1 MATQRA
7 YTDWISYNLELE
19 GRPLSINK
27 VLVVGLGMMG
37 HGIAQTCAQSGLTTF
52 VYDSSEGARQRGVD
66 RISEQIV
73 GRIKK
78 GKLTEEEGQATLA
91 RVIPV
96 SSFAEAK
103 EADLVVEAVFENLEL
118 KQEVFR
124 ALDQVMPA
132 ATIFASNTSALPISP
147 MAAVTQRP
155 ERVIGVHFHSP
166 VVVMRLVE
174 VIRGLRTSD
183 ETFAAVQEFLQKV
196 QKSPVEV
203 KKDSPGF
210 ITNRVY
216 MPMFNEAVWT
226 VYEGVATAEDV
237 DQAMRDGFNFPMG
250 PLQLGDF
257 VGLDT
262 MLHILED
269 LNERCGGNKFIPCPL
284 HRSLVAS
291 GYLGRKSGRGFYA
304 YE

>member
-1 MATQRA
+1 
-7 YTDWISYNLELE
+7 
-19 GRPLSINK
+19 
-27 VLVVGLGMMG
+27 MMG
-37 HGIAQTCAQSGLTTF
+37 HGIAQTSAQAGLTTY
-52 VYDSSEGARQRGVD
+52 VYDNDEKSRDRGVA
-66 RISEQIV
+66 RISEQV
-73 GRIKK
+73 MGRVSK
-78 GKLTEEEGQATLA
+78 GKLTEEEAEKILG
-91 RVIPV
+91 RIIPV
-96 SSFAEAK
+96 SGFEEAK
-103 EADLVVEAVFENLEL
+103 NADLVIEAVFEDLDL
-118 KQEVFR
+118 KREVFR
-124 ALDQVMPA
+124 ALDKVMPD

-155 ERVIGVHFHSP
+155 DRFIGVHFHSP

-183 ETFAAVQEFLQKV
+183 ATLEAVQGFLQRV

-226 VYEGVATAEDV
+226 VYEGVATVEDV

-269 LNERCGGNKFIPCPL
+269 LNEQCGGNKFIPCPL
-284 HRSLVAS
+284 DRSLVAS
-291 GYLGRKSGRGFYA
+291 GYLGRKSGQGFYS
-304 YE
+304 YG

>member
-1 MATQRA
+1 
-7 YTDWISYNLELE
+7 
-19 GRPLSINK
+19 
-27 VLVVGLGMMG
+27 MMG
-37 HGIAQTCAQSGLTTF
+37 HGIAQTSAQAGLTTY
-52 VYDSSEGARQRGVD
+52 VYDSNEDSRNRGVA
-66 RISEQIV
+66 RIAEQIT
-73 GRIKK
+73 GRVKK
-78 GKLTEEEGQATLA
+78 GKLTEEEGQGILNLI
-91 RVIPV
+91 VPV
-96 SSFAEAK
+96 SSFEEAK
-103 EADLVVEAVFENLEL
+103 VADLVIEAVFEDLDL
-118 KQEVFR
+118 KREVFR
-124 ALDQVMPA
+124 ALDKVMPEK
-132 ATIFASNTSALPISP
+132 TIFASNTSALPISP

-155 ERVIGVHFHSP
+155 ERFIGVHFHSP

-183 ETFAAVQEFLQKV
+183 ETLAAVQEFLQRV

-226 VYEGVATAEDV
+226 VYEGVSTPEDV

-269 LNERCGGNKFIPCPL
+269 LNEKCGGNKFLPCPL

-291 GYLGRKSGRGFYA
+291 GYLGRKSGRGFYV

>member
-1 MATQRA
+1 M
-7 YTDWISYNLELE
+7 
-19 GRPLSINK
+19 SIEK

-37 HGIAQTCAQSGLTTF
+37 HGIAQTSAQAGLTTY
-52 VYDSSEGARQRGVD
+52 VYDSNEESRNRGVAK
-66 RISEQIV
+66 IAEQIT
-73 GRIKK
+73 GRVKK
-78 GKLTEEEGQATLA
+78 GKLTEEEGQGMLNLI
-91 RVIPV
+91 VPV
-96 SSFAEAK
+96 SSFEEAK
-103 EADLVVEAVFENLEL
+103 TADLVIEAVFEDLDL
-118 KQEVFR
+118 KREVFR
-124 ALDQVMPA
+124 ALDKVMPDN
-132 ATIFASNTSALPISP
+132 TIFASNTSALPISP

-155 ERVIGVHFHSP
+155 DRFIGVHFHSP

-183 ETFAAVQEFLQKV
+183 ETLAAVQEFLQKV

-226 VYEGVATAEDV
+226 VYEGVSTAEDV

-269 LNERCGGNKFIPCPL
+269 LNEKCGGNKFLPCPL

-291 GYLGRKSGRGFYA
+291 GYLGKKSGRGFYV

>member
-1 MATQRA
+1 M
-7 YTDWISYNLELE
+7 
-19 GRPLSINK
+19 
-27 VLVVGLGMMG
+27 LVVGLGMMG
-37 HGIAQTCAQSGLTTF
+37 HGIAQTSAQAGLTTF
-52 VYDSSEGARQRGVD
+52 VYDTNEGARNRGVE
-66 RISEQIV
+66 RITDQV
-73 GRIKK
+73 MGRVAK
-78 GKLTEEEGQATLA
+78 GKLNQDEAETILG
-91 RVIPV
+91 RIIPV
-96 SSFAEAK
+96 SNFDEAK
-103 EADLVVEAVFENLEL
+103 EADLVIEAVFEDLDL
-118 KQEVFR
+118 KRDVFR
-124 ALDQVMPA
+124 ALDKVMPER
-132 ATIFASNTSALPISP
+132 TIFASNTSALPISP

-155 ERVIGVHFHSP
+155 ERFIGVHFHSP

-183 ETFAAVQEFLQKV
+183 ETLAAVQEFLQKV

-226 VYEGVATAEDV
+226 VYEGVSTAADV

-269 LNERCGGNKFIPCPL
+269 LHEKCGGNKFLPCPL

-291 GYLGRKSGRGFYA
+291 GYLGRKSGQGFYV

>member
-1 MATQRA
+1 
-7 YTDWISYNLELE
+7 
-19 GRPLSINK
+19 
-27 VLVVGLGMMG
+27 MMG
-37 HGIAQTCAQSGLTTF
+37 HGIAQTSAQAGFTTY
-52 VYDSSEGARQRGVD
+52 VYDSNEESRNRGVA
-66 RISEQIV
+66 RIAEQIT
-73 GRIKK
+73 GRVKK
-78 GKLTEEEGQATLA
+78 GKLTEEEGQRILNLI
-91 RVIPV
+91 VPV
-96 SSFAEAK
+96 SSFEEAK
-103 EADLVVEAVFENLEL
+103 KADLVIEAVFEDLDL
-118 KQEVFR
+118 KREVFR
-124 ALDQVMPA
+124 ALDKVMA
-132 ATIFASNTSALPISP
+132 DHTIFASNTSALPISP

-155 ERVIGVHFHSP
+155 DRFIGVHFHSP

-183 ETFAAVQEFLQKV
+183 ETLAAVQEFLQKV

-226 VYEGVATAEDV
+226 VYEGVSTAEDV

-269 LNERCGGNKFIPCPL
+269 LNEKCGGNKFLPCPL

-291 GYLGRKSGRGFYA
+291 GYLGRKSGRGFYV

>member
-1 MATQRA
+1 
-7 YTDWISYNLELE
+7 
-19 GRPLSINK
+19 
-27 VLVVGLGMMG
+27 MMG
-37 HGIAQTCAQSGLTTF
+37 HGIAQTSAQAGLTTY
-52 VYDSSEGARQRGVD
+52 VYDSNEESRNRGVAK
-66 RISEQIV
+66 IAEQIT
-73 GRIKK
+73 GRVKK
-78 GKLTEEEGQATLA
+78 GKLTEEEGQGILNLI
-91 RVIPV
+91 VPV
-96 SSFAEAK
+96 SSFEEAK
-103 EADLVVEAVFENLEL
+103 TADLVIEAVFEDLDL
-118 KQEVFR
+118 KREVFR
-124 ALDQVMPA
+124 ALDKVMPDN
-132 ATIFASNTSALPISP
+132 TIFASNTSALPISP

-155 ERVIGVHFHSP
+155 DRFIGVHFHSP

-183 ETFAAVQEFLQKV
+183 ETLAAVQEFLQKV

-226 VYEGVATAEDV
+226 VYEGVSTAEDV

-269 LNERCGGNKFIPCPL
+269 LNEKCGGNKFLPCPL

-291 GYLGRKSGRGFYA
+291 GYLGKKSGRGFYV

>member
-1 MATQRA
+1 M
-7 YTDWISYNLELE
+7 
-19 GRPLSINK
+19 SIEK

-37 HGIAQTCAQSGLTTF
+37 HGIAQTSAQAGLTTY
-52 VYDSSEGARQRGVD
+52 VYDSNEDSRNRGVA
-66 RISEQIV
+66 RIAEQIT
-73 GRIKK
+73 GRVKK
-78 GKLTEEEGQATLA
+78 GKLTEEEGQGILNLI
-91 RVIPV
+91 VPV
-96 SSFAEAK
+96 SSFEEAK
-103 EADLVVEAVFENLEL
+103 VADLVIEAVFEDLDL
-118 KQEVFR
+118 KREVFR
-124 ALDQVMPA
+124 ALDKVMPEK
-132 ATIFASNTSALPISP
+132 TIFASNTSALPISP

-155 ERVIGVHFHSP
+155 ERFIGVHFHSP

-183 ETFAAVQEFLQKV
+183 ETLAAVQEFLQRV

-226 VYEGVATAEDV
+226 VYEGVSTPEDV

-269 LNERCGGNKFIPCPL
+269 LNEKCGGNKFLPCPL

-291 GYLGRKSGRGFYA
+291 GYLGRKSGRGFYV

>member
-1 MATQRA
+1 M
-7 YTDWISYNLELE
+7 
-19 GRPLSINK
+19 SIEN

-37 HGIAQTCAQSGLTTF
+37 HGIAQTSAQAGLTTY
-52 VYDSSEGARQRGVD
+52 VYDNDEKSRDRGVA
-66 RISEQIV
+66 RISEQV
-73 GRIKK
+73 MGRVSK
-78 GKLTEEEGQATLA
+78 GKLTEEEAEKILG
-91 RVIPV
+91 RIIPV
-96 SSFAEAK
+96 SGFEEAK
-103 EADLVVEAVFENLEL
+103 NADLVIEAVFEDLDL
-118 KQEVFR
+118 KREVFR
-124 ALDQVMPA
+124 ALDKVMPD

-155 ERVIGVHFHSP
+155 DRFIGVHFHSP

-183 ETFAAVQEFLQKV
+183 ATLEAVQGFLQRV

-226 VYEGVATAEDV
+226 VYEGVATVEDV

-269 LNERCGGNKFIPCPL
+269 LNEQCGGNKFIPCPL

-291 GYLGRKSGRGFYA
+291 GYLGKKSGQGFYS
-304 YE
+304 YG

>member
-1 MATQRA
+1 M
-7 YTDWISYNLELE
+7 
-19 GRPLSINK
+19 SIEN

-37 HGIAQTCAQSGLTTF
+37 HGIAQTSAQAGLTTY
-52 VYDSSEGARQRGVD
+52 VYDNDEKSRDRGVA
-66 RISEQIV
+66 RISEQV
-73 GRIKK
+73 MGRVSK
-78 GKLTEEEGQATLA
+78 GKLTEEEAEKILG
-91 RVIPV
+91 RIIPV
-96 SSFAEAK
+96 SGFEEAK
-103 EADLVVEAVFENLEL
+103 NADLVIEAVFEDLDL
-118 KQEVFR
+118 KREVFR
-124 ALDQVMPA
+124 ALDKVMPD

-155 ERVIGVHFHSP
+155 DRFIGVHFHSP

-183 ETFAAVQEFLQKV
+183 ATLEAVQGFLQKV

-226 VYEGVATAEDV
+226 VYEGVATVEDV

-269 LNERCGGNKFIPCPL
+269 LNEQCGGNKFIPCPL

-291 GYLGRKSGRGFYA
+291 GYLGRKSGQGFYS
-304 YE
+304 YG

>member
-1 MATQRA
+1 M
-7 YTDWISYNLELE
+7 
-19 GRPLSINK
+19 SIEN

-37 HGIAQTCAQSGLTTF
+37 HGIAQTSAQAGLTTY
-52 VYDSSEGARQRGVD
+52 VYDNDEKSRDRGVA
-66 RISEQIV
+66 RISEQV
-73 GRIKK
+73 MGRVSK
-78 GKLTEEEGQATLA
+78 GKLTEEEAEKILG
-91 RVIPV
+91 RIIPV
-96 SSFAEAK
+96 SGFAEAK
-103 EADLVVEAVFENLEL
+103 NADLVIEAVFEDLDL
-118 KQEVFR
+118 KREVFR
-124 ALDQVMPA
+124 ALDKVMPD

-155 ERVIGVHFHSP
+155 DRFIGVHFHSP

-183 ETFAAVQEFLQKV
+183 ETLEAVQGFLQRV

-226 VYEGVATAEDV
+226 VYEGVATVEDV

-269 LNERCGGNKFIPCPL
+269 LNEQCGGNKFIPCPL

-291 GYLGRKSGRGFYA
+291 GYLGKKSGQGFYS
-304 YE
+304 YG

>member
-1 MATQRA
+1 M
-7 YTDWISYNLELE
+7 
-19 GRPLSINK
+19 SIEN

-37 HGIAQTCAQSGLTTF
+37 HGIAQTSAQAGLTTY
-52 VYDSSEGARQRGVD
+52 VYDNDEKSRDRGVA
-66 RISEQIV
+66 RISEQV
-73 GRIKK
+73 MGRVSK
-78 GKLTEEEGQATLA
+78 GKLTEEEAEKILG
-91 RVIPV
+91 RIIPV
-96 SSFAEAK
+96 SGFEEAK
-103 EADLVVEAVFENLEL
+103 NADLVIEAVFEDLDL
-118 KQEVFR
+118 KREVFR
-124 ALDQVMPA
+124 ALDKVMPD

-155 ERVIGVHFHSP
+155 DRFIGVHFHSP

-183 ETFAAVQEFLQKV
+183 ATLEAVQGFLQRV

-226 VYEGVATAEDV
+226 VYEGVATVEDV

-269 LNERCGGNKFIPCPL
+269 LNEQCGGNKFIPCPL

-291 GYLGRKSGRGFYA
+291 GYLGRKSGQGFYS
-304 YE
+304 YG

>member
-1 MATQRA
+1 MGSTS
-7 YTDWISYNLELE
+7 TLELQE
-19 GRPLSINK
+19 KGKQLSIEK
-27 VLVVGLGMMG
+27 VLVVGMGMMG
-37 HGIAQTCAQSGLTTF
+37 HGIAQTSAQAGLTTY
-52 VYDSSEGARQRGVD
+52 VYDNDQASISRGVD
-66 RISEQIV
+66 RINEQV
-73 GRIKK
+73 NGRVKK
-78 GKLTEEEGQATLA
+78 GKLSEAEGQEIMA

-96 SSFAEAK
+96 SRFEEAK
-103 EADLVVEAVFENLEL
+103 DADLVIEAVFENLDV
-118 KQEVFR
+118 KREVFR
-124 ALDQVMPA
+124 ALDQVMPEG
-132 ATIFASNTSALPISP
+132 TIFASNTSALPISP

-155 ERVIGVHFHSP
+155 DRFIGVHFHSP

-174 VIRGLRTSD
+174 VIRVLRTSD
-183 ETFAAVQEFLQKV
+183 ETLAAVQEFLQKV

-269 LNERCGGNKFIPCPL
+269 LNEKCGGNKFIPCPL

-291 GYLGRKSGRGFYA
+291 GYLGRKSGRGFYV
-304 YE
+304 Y

>member
-1 MATQRA
+1 
-7 YTDWISYNLELE
+7 
-19 GRPLSINK
+19 
-27 VLVVGLGMMG
+27 MMG
-37 HGIAQTCAQSGLTTF
+37 HGIAQTSAQAGLTTY
-52 VYDSSEGARQRGVD
+52 VYDNDEKSRDRGVA
-66 RISEQIV
+66 RISEQV
-73 GRIKK
+73 MGRVSK
-78 GKLTEEEGQATLA
+78 GKLTEEQAQKILG
-91 RVIPV
+91 RIIPV
-96 SSFAEAK
+96 SRFEEAK
-103 EADLVVEAVFENLEL
+103 NADLVIEAVFEDLDL
-118 KQEVFR
+118 KREVFR
-124 ALDQVMPA
+124 ALDKVMPD

-155 ERVIGVHFHSP
+155 DRFIGVHFHSP

-183 ETFAAVQEFLQKV
+183 ETLEAVQGFLQRV

-226 VYEGVATAEDV
+226 VYEGVATVEDV

-269 LNERCGGNKFIPCPL
+269 LNEQCGGNKFIPCPL

-291 GYLGRKSGRGFYA
+291 GYLGKKSGQGFYS
-304 YE
+304 YG